1 MKNKRRKNSKRK
13 NKRTREQTKR
23 RKREKDRKRGRM
35 GEKTQKQKPQRKQHS
50 KYGKGNDSPA
60 KPMIQLRQYNF
71 FPGKRGREGGKGSGG
86 QNAPVGPGAGR
97 CPVLRARGPADRRVK
112 GKHAGIGSGQGGDG
126 VQRFLLSLLFP
137 CSFPGAGTRGR
148 TEARQRFPRGFSTL
162 NPRGESG
169 APGSALAP

>member
-60 KPMIQLRQYNF
+60 KPMLQLRQYNI
-71 FPGKRGREGGKGSGG
+71 FPWKTGARGRERLRRAERSGG
-86 QNAPVGPGAGR
+86 ARRRPLSRSPCAGP
-97 CPVLRARGPADRRVK
+97 RGPEGEGKTRRDRLW
-112 GKHAGIGSGQGGDG
+112 AGGRRRSAIPS
-126 VQRFLLSLLFP
+126 FPALSLLFP
-137 CSFPGAGTRGR
+137 RGR
-148 TEARQRFPRGFSTL
+148 DTRENGVSAAISPRVFH
-162 NPRGESG
+162 
-169 APGSALAP
+169 A